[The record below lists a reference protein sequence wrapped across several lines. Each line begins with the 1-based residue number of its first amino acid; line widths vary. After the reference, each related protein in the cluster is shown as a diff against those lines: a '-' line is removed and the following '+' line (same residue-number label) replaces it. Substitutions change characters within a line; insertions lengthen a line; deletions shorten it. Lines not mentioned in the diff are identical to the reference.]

1 MSSSKVPRIG
11 DTGGQVAADKLAARQ
26 TAKSP
31 CVLVAQSC
39 LTLCDPMDCSPQGS
53 SVHGILQARIL
64 GWLAISSSRGPS
76 PSGDQTQVSC
86 IADSFVLEPAG
97 KLLAP
102 FISKSPKFVPTTF
115 YSLGKSLCG
124 ITIGNVRDV
133 DLIPGSGRCPGGG
146 RGHWPQYAC
155 LENAMDRGA
164 WWATVHGVSRSPT
177 WPKWL
182 SAQALTCRR
191 KSRWNDKEIDHCLS

>member
-1 MSSSKVPRIG
+1 MEFSRQEYWGGLPFPPPGDLPHPGIKPR
-11 DTGGQVAADKLAARQ
+11 
-26 TAKSP
+26 SP
-31 CVLVAQSC
+31 A
-39 LTLCDPMDCSPQGS
+39 
-53 SVHGILQARIL
+53 LQ
-64 GWLAISSSRGPS
+64 
-76 PSGDQTQVSC
+76 
-86 IADSFVLEPAG
+86 SFVLEPAG

-133 DLIPGSGRCPGGG
+133 DLIPGSGRSPGGG

-177 WPKWL
+177 RPKWL
-182 SAQALTCRR
+182 SPQALTCRR
-191 KSRWNDKEIDHCLS
+191 KSRWNDKESDDCLS